1 MRLYTKT
8 GATQVDDPEYGT
20 FTPDKS
26 GAFEFPDAMA
36 VKLHGRPGWET
47 EEVRTARIA
56 SEELDR
62 LRDPAT
68 LLAELRKMGDGQGA
82 LTQLMAHAL
91 GMAPAAAADGSS
103 SPTPPESPAET
114 SDETPVEKSPA
125 ETPKTTSTRGRGG
138 KAAKTAASDA
148 S

>member
-8 GATQVDDPEYGT
+8 GATQVDDPDFGT
-20 FTPDKS
+20 FTPDKN

-47 EEVRTARIA
+47 EESRTARIA
-56 SEELDR
+56 AEELDR

-68 LLAELRKMGDGQGA
+68 LLAELRKMGEGQGA

-91 GMAPAAAADGSS
+91 GMVPAVTAADSPAAD
-103 SPTPPESPAET
+103 SPAASAET
-114 SDETPVEKSPA
+114 GGDATVEKSPA
-125 ETPKTTSTRGRGG
+125 ETTKSATTRGRGS
-138 KAAKTAASDA
+138 KTAKSGTSDA

>member
-20 FTPDKS
+20 FTPDKN
-26 GAFEFPDAMA
+26 GAYEFPDAMA

-47 EEVRTARIA
+47 EEARTARIA

-68 LLAELRKMGDGQGA
+68 LLAELRKMGEGQGA

-103 SPTPPESPAET
+103 APQPEAPVET
-114 SDETPVEKSPA
+114 GGESLVEKSPA